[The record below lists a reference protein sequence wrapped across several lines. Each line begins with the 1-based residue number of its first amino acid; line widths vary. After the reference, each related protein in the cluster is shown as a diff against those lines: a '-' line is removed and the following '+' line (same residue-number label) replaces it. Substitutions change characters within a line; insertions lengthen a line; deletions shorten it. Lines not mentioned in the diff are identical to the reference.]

1 MFASLN
7 VLKELQ
13 KHYETNPKDPL
24 KGIIWHTQGSGKT
37 ALTYHLTKLI
47 RDFFSP
53 LNKKTKFYFIVD
65 RLDLLEQAKNEF
77 LKRGLCAHEAENKED
92 LSQKLKSSSV
102 FENPQGNDEIIVVN
116 IQKFKAP
123 NEEKSPN
130 EDLSD
135 SAPKEIVSKTELQ
148 EAAKD
153 NHDLQRVFIIDE
165 AHRSYDPKGCFYA
178 NLIECDK
185 TAIKIALTGT
195 PLLEDNA
202 QDKATK
208 NTFGDYLHTYS
219 YAESIKDR
227 HTLKLQLEII
237 EKSYKEKLQAIY
249 RLLQESITIEDIE
262 VKKETIF
269 NHERYIKEMLFY
281 IIRDL
286 LFFRLG
292 NNDENLKAMVV
303 CFSSK
308 QAKLANLLFNEVQEK
323 VLQENPNLKIL
334 KKLQSSLILHN
345 EQEVKEKIYSFKHE
359 DTDIVFVFNMLLTGF
374 DLPSLKRLYIH
385 RELKDHN
392 LLQAL
397 ARVNRSYNNMSFGY
411 LIDFVGIKENYDKTT
426 DDYLKELNQFNQS
439 DSNIKDN
446 LKDMFADRKTLEK
459 DIKNAYDDL
468 FNYPIDDIEGM
479 TSAIVSMSEMNELLK
494 VSRAINTLKERY
506 NLIRTSNDEKILS
519 LKEKM
524 DIEKISKISSMLH
537 KKAKQLHALKNIN
550 EPKNPNDLIVL
561 EDLIALLDFKIE
573 FKESKELHFKEREEI
588 SAKQKQAKEMLEKIP
603 DQQDKEIQKFYKDFN
618 KDEKEDFFITL
629 TDKRL
634 PKLAYD
640 ELLSYLFEK
649 HFNDNDLH
657 LKLDIIFNRISSN
670 NAELFNTTST
680 DKTTIALFES
690 ISPYVNE
697 ESKRANF
704 TRVLLD
710 KLKKFN
716 FKQAFLN
723 LQNQQGYDFFAPIFE
738 YLIKDYNNNSGG
750 KYAEYYTPLSIAS
763 IIAKLLIDEPTQSVK
778 IYDPSAGTGTLL
790 MALAHQIGTDSCTL
804 YAQDISQKS
813 LRMLKLNL
821 ILNDLT
827 HSLKN
832 AIEGNTLTNP
842 YHSKECKGKMDY
854 IVSNPPFKLDFSNE
868 HAEIS
873 QNKND
878 FFLGVPNI
886 PKNDKSKMPI
896 YTLFFQHCL
905 NMLSNKGKGAII
917 VPTGFISA
925 KSGIENKIVR
935 HLVDEK
941 LVYGVVCMPSQVFAN
956 TSTNVSIIFF
966 QKTPSA
972 KEVVLIDAS
981 KLGEEY
987 TENKNKKTR
996 LRTSDIDL
1004 ILETF
1009 NNKTPKADF
1018 CALVS
1023 FDEITEKNYS
1033 LNPGQYFIIE
1043 DTSEKIS
1050 QAEFENLMQQ
1060 YSSEL
1065 TSLFDESQ
1073 SLQQEILE
1081 TLKGVR
1087 FE

>member
-1 MFASLN
+1 MPHNEITRVQVPALMHLAKLGAYDFIPTNSKPNLDTDTNILIDSFTQAFKRLNPTKNAQDSLDEMKKRLNYNDLGKSFYEYLLKSEHQIIDFDNPSNNLYEMMAELPYKSFRPDATLFINGLPLVNIEVKQPLAGQGIKEERDRHIKRYKNPENKVFYNLAQIWLFSDNLPYDENNPDQGAFYSASYSPIFQRFVEADKLDITPPPPRKNDQNHQNHQNHKSLEEIQKSVLNEFNLKDTDCPKSPKDTPTNALLTSFCSPKRLCFILKYGISFLKEKSEFKKHIWRYAQMFASLN

-13 KHYETNPKDPL
+13 KHYKTDPNPKDPL

-47 RDFFSP
+47 KDFFNP
-53 LNKKTKFYFIVD
+53 LGKKTKFYFIVD

-77 LKRGLCAHEAENKED
+77 LKRGLQAHEAENKED

-123 NEEKSPN
+123 NEDS
-130 EDLSD
+130 SD
-135 SAPKEIVSKTELQ
+135 SAPKEIISKTDLQ
-148 EAAKD
+148 ESIQ
-153 NHDLQRVFIIDE
+153 NSHDLQRVFIIDE

-202 QDKATK
+202 QDKSTK
-208 NTFGDYLHTYS
+208 KTFGNYLHTYS

-262 VKKETIF
+262 VKKERIF
-269 NHERYIKEMLFY
+269 NHEKYIKAMLYY

-286 LFFRLG
+286 LNFRRV
-292 NNDENLKAMVV
+292 NNDEHLKAMVV

-308 QAKLANLLFNEVQEK
+308 QAKLANCLFNEVQEK

-334 KKLQSSLILHN
+334 NKLQSSLILHD

-446 LKDMFADRKTLEK
+446 LKDMFADRNILEK

-468 FNYPIDDIEGM
+468 FNYPIDDIEDM
-479 TSAIVSMSEMNELLK
+479 TSAIVNISAMNELLK

-524 DIEKISKISSMLH
+524 DIEKISKISSMLG

-573 FKESKELHFKEREEI
+573 FKESKELRFKEKEEI
-588 SAKQKQAKEMLEKIP
+588 SAKYKQAKEMLEKIP
-603 DQQDKEIQKFYKDFN
+603 DKQDKEIQKISKELSKLIQEPLTNHNFDGISHSYSAIISQLKQHKEQTTNLLN
-618 KDEKEDFFITL
+618 KYNNDRAYVITH
-629 TDKRL
+629 KRL
-634 PKLAYD
+634 HDRLMEENISKGIFT
-640 ELLSYLFEK
+640 LLSA
-649 HFNDNDLH
+649 
-657 LKLDIIFNRISSN
+657 LKKALDERIS
-670 NAELFNTTST
+670 
-680 DKTTIALFES
+680 
-690 ISPYVNE
+690 
-697 ESKRANF
+697 KR
-704 TRVLLD
+704 
-710 KLKKFN
+710 
-716 FKQAFLN
+716 
-723 LQNQQGYDFFAPIFE
+723 
-738 YLIKDYNNNSGG
+738 
-750 KYAEYYTPLSIAS
+750 
-763 IIAKLLIDEPTQSVK
+763 
-778 IYDPSAGTGTLL
+778 
-790 MALAHQIGTDSCTL
+790 
-804 YAQDISQKS
+804 
-813 LRMLKLNL
+813 
-821 ILNDLT
+821 
-827 HSLKN
+827 
-832 AIEGNTLTNP
+832 
-842 YHSKECKGKMDY
+842 
-854 IVSNPPFKLDFSNE
+854 
-868 HAEIS
+868 
-873 QNKND
+873 
-878 FFLGVPNI
+878 
-886 PKNDKSKMPI
+886 
-896 YTLFFQHCL
+896 
-905 NMLSNKGKGAII
+905 
-917 VPTGFISA
+917 
-925 KSGIENKIVR
+925 
-935 HLVDEK
+935 
-941 LVYGVVCMPSQVFAN
+941 
-956 TSTNVSIIFF
+956 
-966 QKTPSA
+966 
-972 KEVVLIDAS
+972 
-981 KLGEEY
+981 
-987 TENKNKKTR
+987 
-996 LRTSDIDL
+996 
-1004 ILETF
+1004 
-1009 NNKTPKADF
+1009 
-1018 CALVS
+1018 
-1023 FDEITEKNYS
+1023 
-1033 LNPGQYFIIE
+1033 
-1043 DTSEKIS
+1043 
-1050 QAEFENLMQQ
+1050 
-1060 YSSEL
+1060 
-1065 TSLFDESQ
+1065 
-1073 SLQQEILE
+1073 QEILNE
-1081 TLKGVR
+1081 ETTLKTAIKAELRDAFNKNPSLKDLEKEKEFITQTLFNELPQHYNQGNLNA
-1087 FE
+1087 